1 MITAIRSFPHALLYR
16 NSSDH
21 SVIDKD
27 IGRWIQIYASQ
38 RSNYSMVENL
48 AWLMMSYPEFRN
60 LFYFRIGSYKS
71 IIGRSLLFLM
81 RMFYRPVDNLKFFMR
96 STGAGLFIQYGYCTI
111 IGAKA
116 IGDNCWICQCVTIG
130 YKNGSDGLP
139 VIGNNVF
146 IGAGSKILGPVVIG
160 DNVTIGAN
168 AIVIKNVPANCTV
181 AGVPARIVKRNG
193 VRVDEPLP
201 G

>member
-1 MITAIRSFPHALLYR
+1 M
-16 NSSDH
+16 
-21 SVIDKD
+21 
-27 IGRWIQIYASQ
+27 
-38 RSNYSMVENL
+38 
-48 AWLMMSYPEFRN
+48 
-60 LFYFRIGSYKS
+60 
-71 IIGRSLLFLM
+71 
-81 RMFYRPVDNLKFFMR
+81 
-96 STGAGLFIQYGYCTI
+96 
-111 IGAKA
+111 
-116 IGDNCWICQCVTIG
+116 TIG